1 MKHNGFEYVD
11 LCLPSRTKWATC
23 NVGADSEIDCGLYFA
38 WGETVGYSGITDT
51 KQFGWGDYK
60 FSKCGSNKFIKY
72 NDTDGKKV
80 LDLCDDAAHIHMGG
94 KWHMPTK
101 EQFEELLDEKNTV
114 STWIYDYCIREV
126 SGRLFR
132 SRINDETLFIP
143 ANGFISNHQ
152 YVQNG
157 QTCSLWTS
165 SIDFSSVYNCT
176 DFFCDKYNTYLARTS
191 AYYVCIGIRGVF
203 NTFWIK

>member
-11 LCLPSRTKWATC
+11 LGLPSGTKWAKC
-23 NVGADSEIDCGLYFA
+23 NVGAYSETDNGLYFPF
-38 WGETVGYSGITDT
+38 GGIVGLDSPYYEGNFDSH
-51 KQFGWGDYK
+51 KLKFNGD
-60 FSKCGSNKFIKY
+60 
-72 NDTDGKKV
+72 KKATLH
-80 LDLCDDAAHIHMGG
+80 LDNDAAHIHMGG

-132 SRINDETLFIP
+132 SRINNETLFIP

-203 NTFWIK
+203 NTFWVK

>member
-11 LCLPSRTKWATC
+11 LGLPSGTKWAKC
-23 NVGADSEIDCGLYFA
+23 NVGANSETDNGLYFPF
-38 WGETVGYSGITDT
+38 GGTVGLDSPYYKGNFDSH
-51 KQFGWGDYK
+51 KLKFNGD
-60 FSKCGSNKFIKY
+60 IKATL
-72 NDTDGKKV
+72 N
-80 LDLCDDAAHIHMGG
+80 LDNDAAHIHMGG

-157 QTCSLWTS
+157 QTCSIWTS

-191 AYYVCIGIRGVF
+191 AYYICIGIRGVF
-203 NTFWIK
+203 NTFWMK

>member
-11 LCLPSRTKWATC
+11 LGLPSGTKWAKY
-23 NVGADSEIDCGLYFA
+23 NVGAYSESDNGLYFPF
-38 WGETVGYSGITDT
+38 GGTVGLDSPYYEGNFDSH
-51 KQFGWGDYK
+51 KLKFNGD
-60 FSKCGSNKFIKY
+60 
-72 NDTDGKKV
+72 KKATLH
-80 LDLCDDAAHIHMGG
+80 LDNDAAHIHMGG
-94 KWHMPTK
+94 KWHIPTK

-152 YVQNG
+152 CVQNG

-165 SIDFSSVYNCT
+165 SLDFSSVYNCT

>member
-1 MKHNGFEYVD
+1 MKNNGFEYVD
-11 LCLPSRTKWATC
+11 LGLPSGTKWAKY
-23 NVGADSEIDCGLYFA
+23 NVGANSETDNGLYFPF
-38 WGETVGYSGITDT
+38 GGIVGLDSPYYEGNFDSH
-51 KQFGWGDYK
+51 KLKFNGD
-60 FSKCGSNKFIKY
+60 
-72 NDTDGKKV
+72 KKATLH
-80 LDLCDDAAHIHMGG
+80 LDNDAAHIHMGG

-165 SIDFSSVYNCT
+165 SLDFSSVYNCT

-203 NTFWIK
+203 NTFWMK

>member
-11 LCLPSRTKWATC
+11 LGLPSGTKWAKH
-23 NVGADSEIDCGLYFA
+23 NVGAYSETDNGLYFPF
-38 WGETVGYSGITDT
+38 GGTVGLDSPYYEGNFDSH
-51 KQFGWGDYK
+51 KLKFNGD
-60 FSKCGSNKFIKY
+60 
-72 NDTDGKKV
+72 KKATLH
-80 LDLCDDAAHIHMGG
+80 LDNDAAHIHMGG

-101 EQFEELLDEKNTV
+101 EQFEELLDEKNTA

>member
-11 LCLPSRTKWATC
+11 LGLPSGTKWAKH
-23 NVGADSEIDCGLYFA
+23 NVGAYSETDNGLYFPF
-38 WGETVGYSGITDT
+38 GGTVGLDSPYYEGNFDSH
-51 KQFGWGDYK
+51 KLKFNGD
-60 FSKCGSNKFIKY
+60 
-72 NDTDGKKV
+72 KKATLH
-80 LDLCDDAAHIHMGG
+80 LDNDAAHIHMGG

>member
-11 LCLPSRTKWATC
+11 LGLPSGTKWAKY
-23 NVGADSEIDCGLYFA
+23 NVGAYSETDNGLYFPF
-38 WGETVGYSGITDT
+38 GGIVGLDSPYYEGNFDSH
-51 KQFGWGDYK
+51 KLKFNGD
-60 FSKCGSNKFIKY
+60 
-72 NDTDGKKV
+72 KKATLH
-80 LDLCDDAAHIHMGG
+80 LDNDAAHIHMGE

-101 EQFEELLDEKNTV
+101 EQFEEKKKKKNTA

>member
-11 LCLPSRTKWATC
+11 LGLPSGTKWAKH
-23 NVGADSEIDCGLYFA
+23 NVGAYSETDNGLYFPF
-38 WGETVGYSGITDT
+38 GGIVGLDSPYYEGNFDSH
-51 KQFGWGDYK
+51 KLKFNGD
-60 FSKCGSNKFIKY
+60 IKATL
-72 NDTDGKKV
+72 NIDN
-80 LDLCDDAAHIHMGG
+80 DAAHIHMGG

-132 SRINDETLFIP
+132 SRINNETLFIP

>member
-11 LCLPSRTKWATC
+11 LGLPSGTKWAKH
-23 NVGADSEIDCGLYFA
+23 NVGAYSETDNGLYFPF
-38 WGETVGYSGITDT
+38 GGIVGLDSPYYEGNFDSH
-51 KQFGWGDYK
+51 KLKFNGD
-60 FSKCGSNKFIKY
+60 
-72 NDTDGKKV
+72 KKATLH
-80 LDLCDDAAHIHMGG
+80 LDNDAAHIHMGG

-101 EQFEELLDEKNTV
+101 EQFEELLDEKNTA

>member
-11 LCLPSRTKWATC
+11 LGLPSGTKWAKY
-23 NVGADSEIDCGLYFA
+23 NVGAYSETDNGLYFPF
-38 WGETVGYSGITDT
+38 GGIVGLDSPYYEGNFD
-51 KQFGWGDYK
+51 
-60 FSKCGSNKFIKY
+60 SNKLKFNGDIKATL
-72 NDTDGKKV
+72 N
-80 LDLCDDAAHIHMGG
+80 LDNDAAHIHMGG

-101 EQFEELLDEKNTV
+101 EQFEELLDEKNTA

>member
-11 LCLPSRTKWATC
+11 LGLPSGTKWAKC
-23 NVGADSEIDCGLYFA
+23 NVGAYSETDNGLYFPF
-38 WGETVGYSGITDT
+38 GGIVGLDSPYYEGNFDSH
-51 KQFGWGDYK
+51 KLKFNGD
-60 FSKCGSNKFIKY
+60 
-72 NDTDGKKV
+72 KKATLH
-80 LDLCDDAAHIHMGG
+80 LDNDAAHIHMGG
-94 KWHMPTK
+94 KWHMPTR

-132 SRINDETLFIP
+132 SRINYETLFIP

-165 SIDFSSVYNCT
+165 SLDFSSVYNCT

-203 NTFWIK
+203 NTFWVK

>member
-11 LCLPSRTKWATC
+11 LGIPSGTKWAKY
-23 NVGADSEIDCGLYFA
+23 NVGAYSETDNGLYFPF
-38 WGETVGYSGITDT
+38 GGIVGLDSPYYEGNFDSH
-51 KQFGWGDYK
+51 KLKFNGD
-60 FSKCGSNKFIKY
+60 
-72 NDTDGKKV
+72 KKATLH
-80 LDLCDDAAHIHMGG
+80 LDNDAAHIHMGG

-132 SRINDETLFIP
+132 SRINNETLFIP

-165 SIDFSSVYNCT
+165 SLDFSSVYNCT

-203 NTFWIK
+203 NTFWVK

>member
-1 MKHNGFEYVD
+1 MKHNGFEYID
-11 LCLPSRTKWATC
+11 FGLPSGTKWAKC
-23 NVGADSEIDCGLYFA
+23 NVGAYSETDNGLYFPF
-38 WGETVGYSGITDT
+38 GGIVGLDSPYYEGNFDSH
-51 KQFGWGDYK
+51 KLKFNGD
-60 FSKCGSNKFIKY
+60 
-72 NDTDGKKV
+72 KKATLH
-80 LDLCDDAAHIHMGG
+80 LDNDAAHIHMGG

-132 SRINDETLFIP
+132 SRINNETLFIP

-165 SIDFSSVYNCT
+165 SLDFSSVYNCT

-203 NTFWIK
+203 NTFWVK

>member
-11 LCLPSRTKWATC
+11 LGLPSGTKWATC
-23 NVGADSEIDCGLYFA
+23 NVGANSETDNGLYFPC
-38 WGETVGYSGITDT
+38 GGIVGLDSPHYEGNFDSHIL
-51 KQFGWGDYK
+51 
-60 FSKCGSNKFIKY
+60 KY
-72 NDTDGKKV
+72 NGDIKATLH
-80 LDLCDDAAHIHMGG
+80 LDNDAAHIHMGG

-132 SRINDETLFIP
+132 SRINNETLFIP

-165 SIDFSSVYNCT
+165 SLDFSSVYNCT

-191 AYYVCIGIRGVF
+191 AYYICIGIRGVF

>member
-11 LCLPSRTKWATC
+11 LGLPSGTKWAKC
-23 NVGADSEIDCGLYFA
+23 NVGAYSETDNGLYFPF
-38 WGETVGYSGITDT
+38 GGIVGLDSPYYEGNFDSH
-51 KQFGWGDYK
+51 KLKFNGDK
-60 FSKCGSNKFIKY
+60 KATLHLD
-72 NDTDGKKV
+72 ND
-80 LDLCDDAAHIHMGG
+80 AEHIHMGG
-94 KWHMPTK
+94 KWHMPTR

-165 SIDFSSVYNCT
+165 SLDFSSVYNCT

-203 NTFWIK
+203 NTFWVK

>member
-11 LCLPSRTKWATC
+11 LGLPSGTKWAKY
-23 NVGADSEIDCGLYFA
+23 NVGAYSETDNGLYFPF
-38 WGETVGYSGITDT
+38 GGIVGLDSPYYEGNFDSH
-51 KQFGWGDYK
+51 KLKFNGD
-60 FSKCGSNKFIKY
+60 IKATL
-72 NDTDGKKV
+72 N
-80 LDLCDDAAHIHMGG
+80 LDNDAAHIHMGG

-132 SRINDETLFIP
+132 SRINNETLFIP

>member
-11 LCLPSRTKWATC
+11 LGLPSGTKWAKH
-23 NVGADSEIDCGLYFA
+23 NVGAYSETDNGLYFPF
-38 WGETVGYSGITDT
+38 GGIVGLDSPYYEGNFDSH
-51 KQFGWGDYK
+51 KLKFNGD
-60 FSKCGSNKFIKY
+60 IKATL
-72 NDTDGKKV
+72 N
-80 LDLCDDAAHIHMGG
+80 LDNDAAHIHMGG

>member
-11 LCLPSRTKWATC
+11 LGLPSGTKWAKH
-23 NVGADSEIDCGLYFA
+23 NVGAYSETDNGLYFPF
-38 WGETVGYSGITDT
+38 GGIVGLDSPYYEGNFDSH
-51 KQFGWGDYK
+51 KLKFNGD
-60 FSKCGSNKFIKY
+60 IKA
-72 NDTDGKKV
+72 TLH
-80 LDLCDDAAHIHMGG
+80 LDNDAAHIHMGG

-152 YVQNG
+152 CVQNG

>member
-11 LCLPSRTKWATC
+11 LGLPSGTKWAKY
-23 NVGADSEIDCGLYFA
+23 NVGAYSETDNGLYFPF
-38 WGETVGYSGITDT
+38 GGTVGLDSPYYEGNFDSH
-51 KQFGWGDYK
+51 KLKFNGD
-60 FSKCGSNKFIKY
+60 IKATL
-72 NDTDGKKV
+72 N
-80 LDLCDDAAHIHMGG
+80 LDNDAAHIHMGG

-101 EQFEELLDEKNTV
+101 EQFEELLDEKTTV

>member
-11 LCLPSRTKWATC
+11 LGLPSGTKWAKY
-23 NVGADSEIDCGLYFA
+23 NVGAYSETDNGLYFPF
-38 WGETVGYSGITDT
+38 GGTVGLDSPYYEGNFDSH
-51 KQFGWGDYK
+51 KLKFNGD
-60 FSKCGSNKFIKY
+60 
-72 NDTDGKKV
+72 KKATRH
-80 LDLCDDAAHIHMGG
+80 LDNDAAHIHMGG

-101 EQFEELLDEKNTV
+101 EQFEELLDEKNTA

>member
-11 LCLPSRTKWATC
+11 LGLPSGTKWAKH
-23 NVGADSEIDCGLYFA
+23 NVGAYSETDNGLYFPF
-38 WGETVGYSGITDT
+38 GGIVGLDSPYYEGNFDSH
-51 KQFGWGDYK
+51 KLKFNGD
-60 FSKCGSNKFIKY
+60 IKATL
-72 NDTDGKKV
+72 N
-80 LDLCDDAAHIHMGG
+80 LDNDAAHIHMGG

-132 SRINDETLFIP
+132 SRINNETLFIP

>member
-11 LCLPSRTKWATC
+11 LGLPSGTKWAKC
-23 NVGADSEIDCGLYFA
+23 NVGAYSETDNGLYFPF
-38 WGETVGYSGITDT
+38 GGIVGLDSPYYEGNFDSH
-51 KQFGWGDYK
+51 KLKFNGD
-60 FSKCGSNKFIKY
+60 
-72 NDTDGKKV
+72 KKAT
-80 LDLCDDAAHIHMGG
+80 LHLNNDAAHIHMGG

-132 SRINDETLFIP
+132 SRINNETLFIP

-203 NTFWIK
+203 NTFWVK

>member
-11 LCLPSRTKWATC
+11 LGLPSGTKWAKY
-23 NVGADSEIDCGLYFA
+23 NVGAYSETDNGLYFPF
-38 WGETVGYSGITDT
+38 GGTVGLDSPYYEGNFDSH
-51 KQFGWGDYK
+51 KLKFNGD
-60 FSKCGSNKFIKY
+60 
-72 NDTDGKKV
+72 KKATLH
-80 LDLCDDAAHIHMGG
+80 LDNDAAHIHMGG

-165 SIDFSSVYNCT
+165 SLDFSSVYNCT

>member
-11 LCLPSRTKWATC
+11 LGLPSGTKWAKC
-23 NVGADSEIDCGLYFA
+23 NVGANSETDNGLYFPF
-38 WGETVGYSGITDT
+38 GGTVGLDSPYYKGNFDSH
-51 KQFGWGDYK
+51 KLKFNGD
-60 FSKCGSNKFIKY
+60 IKATL
-72 NDTDGKKV
+72 N
-80 LDLCDDAAHIHMGG
+80 LDNDAAHIHMGG

-132 SRINDETLFIP
+132 SRINNETLFIP

-152 YVQNG
+152 CVQNG

-165 SIDFSSVYNCT
+165 SLDFSSVYNCT

-203 NTFWIK
+203 NTFWMK

>member
-11 LCLPSRTKWATC
+11 LGLPSGTKWAKY
-23 NVGADSEIDCGLYFA
+23 NVGAYSETDNGLYFPF
-38 WGETVGYSGITDT
+38 GGIVGLDSPYYEGNFDSH
-51 KQFGWGDYK
+51 KLKFNGD
-60 FSKCGSNKFIKY
+60 IKATL
-72 NDTDGKKV
+72 N
-80 LDLCDDAAHIHMGG
+80 LDNDAAHIHMGG

-132 SRINDETLFIP
+132 SRINNETLFIP

-152 YVQNG
+152 CVQNG

-165 SIDFSSVYNCT
+165 SLDFSSVYNCT

-203 NTFWIK
+203 NTFWMK

>member
-11 LCLPSRTKWATC
+11 LGLPSGTKWAKY
-23 NVGADSEIDCGLYFA
+23 NVGAYSETDNGLYFPF
-38 WGETVGYSGITDT
+38 GGTVGLDSPYYEGNFDSH
-51 KQFGWGDYK
+51 KLKFNGD
-60 FSKCGSNKFIKY
+60 
-72 NDTDGKKV
+72 KKATLH
-80 LDLCDDAAHIHMGG
+80 LDNDAAHIHMGG

-191 AYYVCIGIRGVF
+191 AHYVCIGIRGVF

>member
-11 LCLPSRTKWATC
+11 LGLPSGTKWARC
-23 NVGADSEIDCGLYFA
+23 NVGANSETDNGLYFPF
-38 WGETVGYSGITDT
+38 GGTVGLDSPHYEGNFDSH
-51 KQFGWGDYK
+51 KLKFNGD
-60 FSKCGSNKFIKY
+60 
-72 NDTDGKKV
+72 KKATLH
-80 LDLCDDAAHIHMGG
+80 LDNDAAHIHMGG
-94 KWHMPTK
+94 KWHIPTK

-132 SRINDETLFIP
+132 SRINNETLFIP

-152 YVQNG
+152 CVQNG

>member
-1 MKHNGFEYVD
+1 MKHNGFEYID
-11 LCLPSRTKWATC
+11 LGLPSGTKWATC
-23 NVGADSEIDCGLYFA
+23 NVGANSETDNGLYFPC
-38 WGETVGYSGITDT
+38 GGIVGLDSPHYEGNFDSHIL
-51 KQFGWGDYK
+51 
-60 FSKCGSNKFIKY
+60 KY
-72 NDTDGKKV
+72 NGDIKATLH
-80 LDLCDDAAHIHMGG
+80 LDNDAAHIHMGG

-132 SRINDETLFIP
+132 SRINNETLFIP

-157 QTCSLWTS
+157 QACSLWTS
-165 SIDFSSVYNCT
+165 SLDFSSVYNCT

-203 NTFWIK
+203 NTFWIN

>member
-11 LCLPSRTKWATC
+11 LGLPSGTKWAKH
-23 NVGADSEIDCGLYFA
+23 NVGAYSETDNGLYFPF
-38 WGETVGYSGITDT
+38 GGTVGLDSPYYEGNFDSH
-51 KQFGWGDYK
+51 KLKFNGD
-60 FSKCGSNKFIKY
+60 
-72 NDTDGKKV
+72 KKATLH
-80 LDLCDDAAHIHMGG
+80 LDNDAAHIHMGG

-132 SRINDETLFIP
+132 SRINNETLFIP

>member
-11 LCLPSRTKWATC
+11 LGLPSGTKWAKH
-23 NVGADSEIDCGLYFA
+23 NVGAYSETDNGLYFPF
-38 WGETVGYSGITDT
+38 GGIVGLDSPYYEGNFDSH
-51 KQFGWGDYK
+51 KLKFNGD
-60 FSKCGSNKFIKY
+60 IKATL
-72 NDTDGKKV
+72 NIDN
-80 LDLCDDAAHIHMGG
+80 DAAHIHMGG

>member
-11 LCLPSRTKWATC
+11 LGLPSGTKWAKC
-23 NVGADSEIDCGLYFA
+23 NVGAYSETDNGLYFPF
-38 WGETVGYSGITDT
+38 GGIVGLDSPYYEGNFDSH
-51 KQFGWGDYK
+51 KLKFNGD
-60 FSKCGSNKFIKY
+60 
-72 NDTDGKKV
+72 KKATLH
-80 LDLCDDAAHIHMGG
+80 LDNDAAHIHMGG

-132 SRINDETLFIP
+132 SRINNETLFIP
-143 ANGFISNHQ
+143 ANGFISGNAS
-152 YVQNG
+152 YQNG
-157 QTCSLWTS
+157 LTCSLWTS

-176 DFFCDKYNTYLARTS
+176 DFICDRYNTYLSTTC
-191 AYYVCIGIRGVF
+191 AYYVCMGIRGVF

>member
-11 LCLPSRTKWATC
+11 LGLPSGTKWAKH
-23 NVGADSEIDCGLYFA
+23 NVGAYSETDNGLYFPF
-38 WGETVGYSGITDT
+38 GGTVGLDSPYYEGNFDSH
-51 KQFGWGDYK
+51 KLKFNGD
-60 FSKCGSNKFIKY
+60 
-72 NDTDGKKV
+72 KKATLH
-80 LDLCDDAAHIHMGG
+80 LDNDAAHIHMGG

-203 NTFWIK
+203 NTFWIN

>member
-11 LCLPSRTKWATC
+11 LGLPSGTKWAKC
-23 NVGADSEIDCGLYFA
+23 NVGAYSETDNGLYFPF
-38 WGETVGYSGITDT
+38 GGIVGLDSPYYEGNFDSH
-51 KQFGWGDYK
+51 KLKFNGD
-60 FSKCGSNKFIKY
+60 
-72 NDTDGKKV
+72 KKATLH
-80 LDLCDDAAHIHMGG
+80 LDNDAAHIHMGG

-152 YVQNG
+152 CVQNG

-165 SIDFSSVYNCT
+165 SLDFSSVYNCT

-203 NTFWIK
+203 NTFWMK

>member
-11 LCLPSRTKWATC
+11 LGLPSGTKWAKC
-23 NVGADSEIDCGLYFA
+23 NVGAYSETDNGLYFPF
-38 WGETVGYSGITDT
+38 GGIVGLDSPYYEGNFDSH
-51 KQFGWGDYK
+51 KLKFNGD
-60 FSKCGSNKFIKY
+60 
-72 NDTDGKKV
+72 KKATLH
-80 LDLCDDAAHIHMGG
+80 LDNDAAHIHMGG
-94 KWHMPTK
+94 KWHMPTR

-165 SIDFSSVYNCT
+165 SLDFSSVYNCT

-203 NTFWIK
+203 NTFWVK

>member
-11 LCLPSRTKWATC
+11 LGLPSGTKWAKC
-23 NVGADSEIDCGLYFA
+23 NVGAYSETDNGLYFPF
-38 WGETVGYSGITDT
+38 GGIVGLDSPYYEGNFDSH
-51 KQFGWGDYK
+51 KLKFNGD
-60 FSKCGSNKFIKY
+60 
-72 NDTDGKKV
+72 KKATLH
-80 LDLCDDAAHIHMGG
+80 LDNDAAHIHMGG

-101 EQFEELLDEKNTV
+101 EQFEELVDEKNTV

-203 NTFWIK
+203 NTFWVK